1 MIRINLSEL
10 AIRPMRRGDL
20 QSVLELEEECFPHPW
35 TRGMLEQEL
44 RRENGA
50 FLVAHRGSE
59 LVGYAGAIYILEE
72 GHVTNLAVRIKE
84 RRKGVAANLLLRLVE
99 ESSGRGIRFLTLEV
113 RRSNLAAIRLYEKFG
128 FTAIGERRRY
138 YLDDD
143 EDAVI
148 MWTEDVST
156 PEYQCL
162 LAPIAARLQER
173 KRGWG

>member
-1 MIRINLSEL
+1 MCQ
-10 AIRPMRRGDL
+10 GDL
-20 QSVLELEEECFPHPW
+20 QGVLELEEECFPHPW

-50 FLVAHRGSE
+50 FLVAKRGRE
-59 LVGYAGAIYILEE
+59 LVGYAGVIYILEE
-72 GHVTNLAVRIKE
+72 GHVTNLAVRPSE
-84 RRKGVAANLLLRLVE
+84 RRRGAAANLLLRLVE

-113 RRSNLAAIRLYEKFG
+113 RRSNLPALRLYEKFG
-128 FTAIGERRRY
+128 FTTIGERRRY

-143 EDAVI
+143 EDALI
-148 MWTEDVST
+148 MWTEDIST